1 MTDLSLLLQEFLLR
15 LCKSMKKC
23 PKRTSNLEAFGDT
36 CDKHI
41 GPYLDN
47 SSNTLFVL
55 EHNHQICGYV
65 AAVPCNKKFMESIG
79 SRDSAAD
86 DTICDVKKA
95 IDFPYG
101 LKDFDLENRAHL
113 CIHLDQK
120 TKDARVLKRILNM
133 VLSVLK
139 SLGSSSVIL
148 ETDSDDELDLYSRLG
163 FQLFSSD
170 LNSKVVLRTL

>member
-1 MTDLSLLLQEFLLR
+1 MEEF
-15 LCKSMKKC
+15 KDS
-23 PKRTSNLEAFGDT
+23 

-47 SSNTLFVL
+47 SANTLFVL

-79 SRDSAAD
+79 SHNSSVGNE
-86 DTICDVKKA
+86 ICDVKTLKN
-95 IDFPYG
+95 FPYG
-101 LKDFDLENRAHL
+101 LKDFDIENRAHL
-113 CIHLDQK
+113 VIHIDQK
-120 TKDARVLKRILNM
+120 TKDARVFKRILSM
-133 VLSVLK
+133 ILSVLK

-148 ETDSDDELDLYSRLG
+148 ETDNDDEFDLYSRMG
-163 FQLFSSD
+163 FQLFNSD